1 MARVKKGPK
10 AADPAKK
17 PSGPRVEKKLTEAKV
32 RTAKPST
39 KPTFLKDGGG
49 LIFRVL
55 PSGAKLAQYGYKLKD
70 ASGVWRFASIH
81 LGTYGEAVIDDDG
94 TQHPFGL
101 ADARAARDAARLLVA
116 QGRDPRAVRRLER
129 LERVEAER
137 KRLADLEGRRTV
149 RAAFNSWRELYLEAR
164 NADGSFAHRKD
175 GGKFVA
181 ELFARHVLPL
191 IGDRTLDAVR
201 RTTIAEV
208 LDAITARGT
217 RRTANMALSLLRQF
231 LRWCA
236 ARGWIESDPTFAFTA
251 ASAGGKIAERKR
263 NLSTLEIV
271 ELRDKLP
278 GALPERGQR
287 VVWLLLATG
296 ARVGE
301 LAGARIDE
309 FDLDAA
315 EWLIPASRSKNGEAH
330 LVHLSDFAMSHV
342 RALIDASKE
351 QVKRAEVEAV
361 WLLPSSRNATRPIDG
376 KAITNMTADR
386 QREPGRAGRWKPT
399 KQKVGRK
406 PTKPRAPESVEQAT
420 TTQPAPTLVLANGA
434 WRPHDLRRT
443 MASRMQELEI
453 APHVIE
459 KCLNHALEGVLK
471 VYQRAPLLPE
481 RRAAFDVWGRELERL
496 QTASVDNVRLL
507 DAARGRRA
515 RAAA

>member
-129 LERVEAER
+129 LERAEAER

-149 RAAFNSWRELYLEAR
+149 RAAFDEWCKHLAVAR
-164 NADGSFAHRKD
+164 DKHGKLRRSD
-175 GGKFVA
+175 GGKYVVDTFN
-181 ELFARHVLPL
+181 RHVLPTL
-191 IGDRTLDAVR
+191 GDIPLAELR
-201 RTTIAEV
+201 RAQIINLLEGIA
-208 LDAITARGT
+208 ASGR
-217 RRTANMALSLLRQF
+217 RRTANVVLSLVRQF
-231 LRWCA
+231 MRWCA
-236 ARGWIESDPTFAFTA
+236 KREWIDADPT
-251 ASAGGKIAERKR
+251 SVLDRKDAGGEIAPRAR

-278 GALPERGQR
+278 GALPERGQHI
-287 VVWLLLATG
+287 VWALLATG

-309 FDLDAA
+309 VDLDAA

-351 QVKRAEVEAV
+351 QATRAEVEAV
-361 WLLPSSRNATRPIDG
+361 WLLPSSRNATRPIYG
-376 KAITNMTADR
+376 KAITNMIADR

-406 PTKPRAPESVEQAT
+406 PTKPRAPALVEQAA
-420 TTQPAPTLVLANGA
+420 TTQPSPMLVLTNGA

-443 MASRMQELEI
+443 MASRMQELAI
-453 APHVIE
+453 APQVIE
-459 KCLNHALEGVLK
+459 KCLNHKLEGILA
-471 VYQRAPLLPE
+471 VYQQADLLPE
-481 RRAAFDVWGRELERL
+481 RRAAFDAWGAELERL
-496 QTASVDNVRLL
+496 QTASIDNVRVL
-507 DAARGRRA
+507 DTARGRRA